1 MRTGKRARQDGFTYL
16 GLIILVTVIGMV
28 GAATLKIDAL
38 LQRAAKEEELL
49 EIGAAFS
56 AALQSY
62 AAATPRGQPTQ
73 PPSLRELLKDPRTP
87 GVRRH
92 LRKIFVD
99 PMTGKDEW
107 GIAYLGGTTGVVAV
121 YSLSQAAPFK
131 VGNFDARFVGFENR
145 QHVSEWRFTAG
156 GLTTPQIAEPLAA
169 ARIEPPPPPPPPP
182 SPPPEEKQE
191 EEKSEPVAPPPE
203 KRGDR

>member
-1 MRTGKRARQDGFTYL
+1 MRTGKPARQDGFTYL
-16 GLIILVTVIGMV
+16 GMIILVTVIGMV

-73 PPSLRELLKDPRTP
+73 PPSLQELLKDPRVP
-87 GVRRH
+87 GLRRH

-99 PMTGKDEW
+99 PMTGKAEW
-107 GIAYLGGTTGVVAV
+107 GIAWLGGTTGVVAV
-121 YSLSQAAPFK
+121 YSLSHATPFK

-145 QHVSEWRFTAG
+145 QTVSEWRFTAG
-156 GLTTPQIAEPLAA
+156 GVTTPQQAEPLAA
-169 ARIEPPPPPPPPP
+169 APAARTEPPPP
-182 SPPPEEKQE
+182 EEDKP
-191 EEKSEPVAPPPE
+191 EPVAPPPE
-203 KRGDR
+203 QRGDR